1 MKNLGIYTIIRNI
14 VRRTPTTFQH
24 FSISAFQLKK
34 MLSIFL
40 VAAIFFNG
48 FIPKSA
54 EFKNNLKEAISCA
67 VETQTN
73 FLDKYA
79 DSVVSVTNG
88 IAGNVLNAL
97 SKAGLAGE
105 KISNEEEQTAT
116 NNKQDKKTEPIN
128 TSAENGIIIESNT
141 NNSTTLNLLKEKV
154 NGLAYSNVYN
164 EANLY
169 GDTGVVRP
177 NEITNTGI
185 LFFILFAILVVRI
198 KDTIAVLYNNR
209 NIVKEPTWLK

>member
-1 MKNLGIYTIIRNI
+1 MKSLGIYTIINSLFSSVISMSEGKRNI
-14 VRRTPTTFQH
+14 VVVF
-24 FSISAFQLKK
+24 KK

-40 VAAIFFNG
+40 ISAIFFNG

-97 SKAGLAGE
+97 NVAGLCE
-105 KISNEEEQTAT
+105 QKISKEKEQAAT
-116 NNKQDKKTEPIN
+116 NNKQDKKPEPIN
-128 TSAENGIIIESNT
+128 TSTESGIIIESNT
-141 NNSTTLNLLKEKV
+141 NNSTALNLLKEKV

-164 EANLY
+164 RANLY
-169 GDTGVVRP
+169 SDIGLVRS
-177 NEITNTGI
+177 NEITDTGI

-209 NIVKEPTWLK
+209 NIVINRLG

>member
-24 FSISAFQLKK
+24 LSISAFQLKK

-48 FIPKSA
+48 FIPKCA
-54 EFKNNLKEAISCA
+54 EFKNNLKEAIKCA

-73 FLDKYA
+73 FLDKYT
-79 DSVVSVTNG
+79 DSVINVTNG
-88 IAGNVLNAL
+88 IASNIIEVLNV
-97 SKAGLAGE
+97 SGLAGE
-105 KISNEEEQTAT
+105 KISTEKKAANKNEQ
-116 NNKQDKKTEPIN
+116 KKESIN
-128 TSAENGIIIESNT
+128 TSADNCIIT
-141 NNSTTLNLLKEKV
+141 GNNINNQSEINELKTKIT
-154 NGLAYSNVYN
+154 GLTYTKIND
-164 EANLY
+164 ETNLY
-169 GDTGVVRP
+169 FITEVVH
-177 NEITNTGI
+177 TNGTTDTGI

-209 NIVKEPTWLK
+209 NIGISRLG